1 MEKQENIYYI
11 FQTLIVFNKNKFNL
25 FNMDKYEDNVQ
36 GRNCVFRSIIEK
48 LSEKKTHVSLSK
60 KSDYIVFRMEILSSD
75 FVSTKIAKHKLV
87 DVFEEGD
94 VDISKKEYDSLPYLH
109 TYINLRN
116 QTIFVEKKES
126 IISASVLQSIL
137 SEFMYVNS
145 SEFPINT
152 FVVPVTEEV
161 TFWNAVNQGPDQIYE
176 LDFELIAPNILGFDN
191 SIKELMRNT
200 RDEINSDSVNL
211 KFANKHGLLIVTE
224 SYFDDLVKYT
234 TRSGSWKVKVKAN
247 GETTIFSSSD
257 IIKKGKIEEEISN
270 FFDTHKLNS
279 LLSDDEWHNH
289 IEILKRNLDEK

>member
-1 MEKQENIYYI
+1 
-11 FQTLIVFNKNKFNL
+11 
-25 FNMDKYEDNVQ
+25 
-36 GRNCVFRSIIEK
+36 
-48 LSEKKTHVSLSK
+48 
-60 KSDYIVFRMEILSSD
+60 MEILSSD